1 MTKRTTVRLARLFTV
16 GVLTLLLCLG
26 IGVLYAGWPPF
37 VGEPGFSLNGTGYI
51 AMAIALTA
59 AVLFGLGLALL
70 AHDDR

>member
-1 MTKRTTVRLARLFTV
+1 MFAVAVVTA
-16 GVLTLLLCLG
+16 LLCLG
-26 IGVLYAGWPPF
+26 VCVLYAGWPPF